1 MRLEKKTQIKKIR
14 EKWGR
19 RREILVC
26 ILKKKSSRVCG
37 FPPTLSASL
46 TSTAQAVLILQ
57 TQELIFSFL
66 SIFVLLDFY
75 LPLACILLL
84 ILNWPSWPSISTHFL
99 SLPDLKNASTP
110 TPIPQIE
117 CLKFP
122 SVLAFTILLK
132 YPSFPYQFPH
142 NIGALLFLP
151 HILSWNSHLH
161 KVGTVA
167 FGQEIVLNTVLK
179 TVLKCYYKKQTWD
192 AREGVESPNILWI
205 LRVCEVSKEGGRKDR
220 RRKKKRKEIQKNEN
234 AGKEERERSGLLKF
248 NSLPQWQFTRR
259 AQLLV
264 IVYLSVPTLADHSTS
279 CKSFLLASRTL
290 LVPTCLTD
298 CRAGHQGLFWLT
310 S

>member
-26 ILKKKSSRVCG
+26 VLKKKSSRVCG

-66 SIFVLLDFY
+66 SIFVLLDIY

-110 TPIPQIE
+110 TSPDRMFKIPLSPGIYNTTKIFVLSLPISPQHRSSVIPSPYLVLE
-117 CLKFP
+117 QSPAQGRDSCIWTRNCLKYC
-122 SVLAFTILLK
+122 LK
-132 YPSFPYQFPH
+132 
-142 NIGALLFLP
+142 NC
-151 HILSWNSHLH
+151 
-161 KVGTVA
+161 
-167 FGQEIVLNTVLK
+167 
-179 TVLKCYYKKQTWD
+179 LKCYYKKQTWD

-205 LRVCEVSKEGGRKDR
+205 LRVCEIRKEGGRKDR

-248 NSLPQWQFTRR
+248 NSLPQWQF
-259 AQLLV
+259 AEEPNCSSL
-264 IVYLSVPTLADHSTS
+264 STS
-279 CKSFLLASRTL
+279 QSPPLLITLTPVSLSSLPPGHFWSRL
-290 LVPTCLTD
+290 
-298 CRAGHQGLFWLT
+298 A
-310 S
+310 